1 MQELLASYVGSIIEI
16 DSIKEKNTTIE
27 TIVSTIRSTLV
38 QVDAVI

>member
-27 TIVSTIRSTLV
+27 TIVSTIRSILV
-38 QVDAVI
+38 QVDVVI